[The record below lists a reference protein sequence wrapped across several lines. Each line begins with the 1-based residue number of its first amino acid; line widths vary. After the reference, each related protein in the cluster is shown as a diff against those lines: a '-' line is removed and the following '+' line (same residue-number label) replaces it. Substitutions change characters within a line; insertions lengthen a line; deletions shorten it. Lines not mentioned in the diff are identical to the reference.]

1 MNKVIVQV
9 VQHLRPGGIETMA
22 LDLLKQLNAQAE
34 VHIFSL
40 EGDKE
45 SAIKQWPRL
54 AETAHRLHFFDKKK
68 GIDIT
73 LVKRIIRSL
82 THLKATSVHSH
93 HIGPLLYAGMAA
105 KYLKL
110 KHVHTEHDAWHLN
123 KKSNKRLQ
131 RTLISVLRPILVADC
146 CEVAT
151 ALTEYFPTI
160 TPTVILN
167 GVDTQRF
174 TPPTRQQRISAKSQF
189 KISNQTLLIGCAAR
203 LESVKGHQ
211 ILLKALSRTHLDMHL
226 LLAGDGSLRHSLED
240 LAERL
245 GIGERIT
252 FLGNLDD
259 MVLFYH
265 AIDLFCL
272 PSLNEGLPLSP
283 LEAQAC
289 GVPVI
294 VSDVGGCK
302 SIVCPKTGITV
313 PPGNVKP
320 LQEALL
326 HHSLSSRRVSPRQF
340 VLSKGNL
347 NKTAQAYFQLL
358 EPNLSTSSILEV

>member
-22 LDLLKQLNAQAE
+22 LDLLKQLDTQAE

-40 EGDKE
+40 EGDKA
-45 SAIKQWPRL
+45 SAIKKWPRL

-73 LVKRIIRSL
+73 LVKRIIQTL
-82 THLKATSVHSH
+82 MHLKASSVHSH

-105 KYLKL
+105 KYLEL

-131 RTLISVLRPILVADC
+131 RTLISVLRPMLVADC
-146 CEVAT
+146 SEVAT
-151 ALTEYFPTI
+151 ALIEHFPAI
-160 TPTVILN
+160 NPKIILN
-167 GVDTQRF
+167 GVDTHHF
-174 TPPTRQQRISAKSQF
+174 SPPTKQQKNSAKAHL
-189 KISNQTLLIGCAAR
+189 KISKQTLLVGCAAR
-203 LESVKGHQ
+203 LETVKGHQ
-211 ILLKALSRTHLDMHL
+211 FLLKAFSRTHLDMHL
-226 LLAGDGSLRHSLED
+226 LLAGDGSLRNSLED
-240 LAERL
+240 LAEKLDIADRV
-245 GIGERIT
+245 T
-252 FLGNLDD
+252 FLGNIDD
-259 MVLFYH
+259 MVPFYH

-294 VSDVGGCK
+294 VSNVGGCK

-313 PPGNVKP
+313 SAGNVKD

-340 VLSKGNL
+340 VLSKGDL

-358 EPNLSTSSILEV
+358 EPNVSKSPLLEV

>member
-22 LDLLKQLNAQAE
+22 LDLLKQLDSQAE

-40 EGDKE
+40 EGDKA

-54 AETAHRLHFFDKKK
+54 AETAHRLHFFDKSA
-68 GIDIT
+68 GLDLT
-73 LVKRIIRSL
+73 LVQRLIRRL
-82 THLKATSVHSH
+82 IHLKASSVHSH
-93 HIGPLLYAGMAA
+93 HIGPFLYAGMAA

-131 RTLISVLRPILVADC
+131 RTLIYLLKPMLVADC
-146 CEVAT
+146 SEVAT
-151 ALTEYFPTI
+151 ALNKHFPAT
-160 TPTVILN
+160 TPKIILN
-167 GVDTQRF
+167 GVDTQHF
-174 TPPTRQQRISAKSQF
+174 LPPTKQQKASAKARL
-189 KISNQTLLIGCAAR
+189 KIPKQTLLVGCAAR
-203 LESVKGHQ
+203 LETVKGHKF
-211 ILLKALSRTHLDMHL
+211 LLKALSRTHLDVHL
-226 LLAGDGSLRHSLED
+226 VLAGDGSLRSSLED
-240 LAERL
+240 LAEKL
-245 GIGERIT
+245 GIAERVT
-252 FLGNLDD
+252 FLGNIND
-259 MVLFYH
+259 MVPFYH

-294 VSDVGGCK
+294 VTNVGGCK
-302 SIVCPKTGITV
+302 NIVCPKTGITV
-313 PPGNVKP
+313 SAGNIKE

-326 HHSLSSRRVSPRQF
+326 HHSLSSRRTSPRQF
-340 VLSKGNL
+340 VLSKGDL
-347 NKTAQAYFQLL
+347 TKTAQAYFQLL
-358 EPNLSTSSILEV
+358 EPNLSSQPTLEV